1 MPDPLINLH
10 HHGVTGSS
18 WSVHHPGRVT
28 VWRTDETGLHQQ
40 VPAAG
45 TDTTGRPSYTWVT
58 RETADRFT
66 LPADRAAALATLRA
80 TFRPPTPR
88 PAPRPATIDLRQ
100 PAPDVAA
107 VR

>member
-10 HHGVTGSS
+10 HHG
-18 WSVHHPGRVT
+18 RVT
-28 VWRTDETGLHQQ
+28 VWRTDETGHGLHQQ
-40 VPAAG
+40 VPTAG

-80 TFRPPTPR
+80 TFRPP
-88 PAPRPATIDLRQ
+88 AHRPATIDLRQ
-100 PAPDVAA
+100 PVPVVAA

>member
-40 VPAAG
+40 VHTAG
-45 TDTTGRPSYTWVT
+45 TDTTGRPSYTWAT
-58 RETADRFT
+58 RETADRVT

-80 TFRPPTPR
+80 TFRPP
-88 PAPRPATIDLRQ
+88 APRPATIDLRQ
-100 PAPDVAA
+100 PSSVVAA